1 MILPHTTFTSHRSPA
16 FSILLLFCSLLVTL
30 PAIAQ
35 QTPTETPAQ
44 TVTSFK
50 TEAKPQWEFGL
61 AAAGLSVPA
70 YPASAVSSE
79 RGFLVPWFIYRG
91 DKVRLQDGG
100 LKLIA
105 LQNQRVT
112 IDVSISGSLNA
123 DSEDT
128 PLRQGMP
135 DLDYL
140 LELGPKIDVRLWES
154 ESAASTN
161 AVKGYG
167 RINWSTALRLAVS
180 TDFKSIRSRGP
191 VLGTELR
198 YKRDGLFGR
207 QSFVSASASAY
218 LVGEKLMDYFYQV
231 DPAFVTE
238 QRAAF
243 DAKAGYIGS
252 GLSLGIGHQ
261 FNKDVSGFIG
271 VRLALHGGAKNSDS
285 PLFEDNTNTGI
296 FGGVSWTIKKSRKT
310 INVMAEN

>member
-1 MILPHTTFTSHRSPA
+1 MAEQKQPVVRTAESTTG
-16 FSILLLFCSLLVTL
+16 
-30 PAIAQ
+30 
-35 QTPTETPAQ
+35 
-44 TVTSFK
+44 FK
-50 TEAKPQWEFGL
+50 TQAKPQWEFGL

-79 RGFLVPWFIYRG
+79 RAFLVPWFIYRG

-105 LQNQRVT
+105 LENRRVT
-112 IDVSISGSLNA
+112 VDVSISGSLNA
-123 DSEDT
+123 NSEDT

-154 ESAASTN
+154 ESAASTDG
-161 AVKGYG
+161 VKGVG

-207 QSFVSASASAY
+207 QSFLSASASAY
-218 LVGEKLMDYFYQV
+218 VVGEKLMDYFYQV

-238 QRAAF
+238 QRAVF

-252 GLSLGIGHQ
+252 GLTLGLGHQ

-271 VRLALHGGAKNSDS
+271 VRLALHGGAENSDS

-296 FGGVSWTIKKSRKT
+296 FGGVSWTIKESRKT
-310 INVMAEN
+310 INVISDN

>member
-1 MILPHTTFTSHRSPA
+1 MV
-16 FSILLLFCSLLVTL
+16 LLLCPVLVAV
-30 PAIAQ
+30 PAMAQ
-35 QTPTETPAQ
+35 QHQQAAAQ
-44 TVTSFK
+44 TAVEGTTVFK

-79 RGFLVPWFIYRG
+79 RRFLLPWFIYRG

-112 IDVSISGSLNA
+112 VDVSISGSLNA

-140 LELGPKIDVRLWES
+140 FELGPKIDVRLWES
-154 ESAASTN
+154 ESEQSSDG
-161 AVKGYG
+161 VKRFG

-180 TDFKSIRSRGP
+180 TDLKSIRSRGP
-191 VLGTELR
+191 VLGTELQYR
-198 YKRDGLFGR
+198 RDGLFGAR
-207 QSFVSASASAY
+207 SFVSASASAY
-218 LVGEKLMDYFYQV
+218 WVGEQLMDYFYQV
-231 DPAFVTE
+231 DPAFATD
-238 QRAAF
+238 QRAAY
-243 DAKAGYIGS
+243 DAKAGYTGS

-261 FNKDVSGFIG
+261 FNKDVSGFLG
-271 VRLALHGGAKNSDS
+271 VRLSLHDGAKNSNS
-285 PLFEDNTNTGI
+285 PLFEENTNTGI
-296 FGGVSWTIKKSRKT
+296 YGGVSWTIKKSSKT
-310 INVMAEN
+310 INVMAAN